1 MRGWRWG
8 HRGAPGEAP
17 PGTLSQGVSSTL
29 TFVAAVDATALAAEP
44 TRDLGSAVS
53 LRVDQGPD
61 EEARGP
67 AVTGPGPRPWPPE
80 EPSLLG

>member
-53 LRVDQGPD
+53 LRVD
-61 EEARGP
+61 
-67 AVTGPGPRPWPPE
+67 
-80 EPSLLG
+80 